1 MQMMNFFVL
10 WPGSLYFMKSITRT
24 LLSLLLSRRDLYD
37 MIFTMHRVFFNTIVN
52 KLRTIV
58 LVFAFVL
65 TILPTLVYAS
75 GSTTPPA
82 RLSMTLTPPLY
93 QLSLAPGATWSSNL
107 KFVNDNR
114 YDLVVYA
121 SAQDFRT
128 SKESGITF
136 TPVHVA
142 TNTLAYELASWIELP
157 KGPITVTRGATIDIP
172 FTIAIPDNASPGGHY
187 AAILVGNAPG
197 GENAGAMSVGSQIS
211 SLLLLRVT
219 GDIIEQGGIQDF
231 LVAENIVQTQE
242 ELFTL
247 NFANTGNVHIVPKGD
262 IVITNMFGR
271 ERGRIVVDEENILG
285 NVLPETTR
293 TFTFEWRGKQNFFDI
308 GRYTARVALT
318 FGEEGTRNVYSTAH
332 FWVIPWIPLLV
343 ISCAL
348 LLFFLFMRFG
358 LRRYVARAILLEQE
372 KQGITHSTKK
382 KEGSVVVTFEMLRE
396 PVMEGIRNFSLHDH
410 EHITREGGAKRL
422 PLQHL
427 YKKYYLFILWIVVF
441 ILWVLLIGYYFHQVF
456 EEERSYRMIIK
467 KDGTHNVVTSGNALR
482 DMAPAKQ

>member
-1 MQMMNFFVL
+1 MHTVFSN
-10 WPGSLYFMKSITRT
+10 GITN
-24 LLSLLLSRRDLYD
+24 
-37 MIFTMHRVFFNTIVN
+37 I
-52 KLRTIV
+52 LRTIV
-58 LVFAFVL
+58 VAFMIILTTLPLFA
-65 TILPTLVYAS
+65 YAS

-107 KFVNDNR
+107 KFVNDNP

-121 SAQDFRT
+121 SAQNFRT
-128 SKESGITF
+128 SKEVGVTF
-136 TPVHVA
+136 TPIHAA
-142 TNTLAYELASWIELP
+142 TNTLAYELASWIRLP
-157 KGPITVTRGATIDIP
+157 KGPITVMRGATIDIP
-172 FTIAIPDNASPGGHY
+172 FTIVIPNNAHPGGHY

-197 GENAGAMSVGSQIS
+197 GENAGVMSVGSQIS

-219 GDIIEQGGIQDF
+219 GDVIEQGGIQDF

-247 NFANTGNVHIVPKGD
+247 NFANTGNVHIVPKGN

-293 TFTFEWRGKQNFFDI
+293 TFTFEWKGKRNFFDI

-358 LRRYVARAILLEQE
+358 LRRYVARAILLEQ
-372 KQGITHSTKK
+372 KKHGIVHDTRKA
-382 KEGSVVVTFEMLRE
+382 GGVAVTFDMLRG
-396 PVMEGIRNFSLHDH
+396 PIMEGVRNFSLHDH
-410 EHITREGGAKRL
+410 ERALLIGGAKRL
-422 PLQHL
+422 PVQYL
-427 YKKYYLFILWIVVF
+427 YKKYHLFILWIVVF
-441 ILWVLLIGYYFHQVF
+441 ILWMLLIGYYFHQVF

-482 DMAPAKQ
+482 GVVPAKQ